1 MKIKIIPFDIEL
13 AKKIQAGEIKGK
25 IKYSEYD
32 GQACD
37 AEIIKFDVIADKSR
51 AKPNSTLFR
60 TIVAII
66 DFDNYQ
72 GVRTFNSD
80 GYGCNHNGDDT
91 RLFLEVQE
99 EAPKH
104 LTLDD
109 CQVGDKVWVKH
120 KDNYILVKIKD
131 KNPNGL
137 IYVSNLMS
145 NSEELYFAE
154 STRAYRQK
162 PKFKPFDKVLV
173 RDNCDMSSWKP
184 SLFVKYYPCAMDGE
198 EYFETIGEHF
208 YELCIPYEGNE
219 HLVGTTDNPKE
230 D

>member
-91 RLFLEVQE
+91 RLFLEVPE
-99 EAPKH
+99 EAPKQ

-145 NSEELYFAE
+145 NSEELYFGE

-173 RDNCDMSSWKP
+173 RDNEKQVWLPRLFDSHVEQADFWTQDGKSWK
-184 SLFVKYYPCAMDGE
+184 
-198 EYFETIGEHF
+198 I
-208 YELCIPYEGNE
+208 CIPYEGNE
-219 HLVGTTDNPKE
+219 HLVGTTDKPKE